1 MAAHVTEHVA
11 FQYRRE
17 IEKML
22 GVEMPNEDKPLPE
35 NVEVDISRLAKDAAE
50 KLLRKDQT
58 EAQQQQ
64 IANSSKILCADA
76 ATRTAAQS
84 TRIAA

>member
-17 IEKML
+17 IEKTL

-35 NVEVDISRLAKDAAE
+35 DVEAEVSRLAKEAAE
-50 KLLRKDQT
+50 KLHRKIK
-58 EAQQQQ
+58 EKLSK
-64 IANSSKILCADA
+64 SSS
-76 ATRTAAQS
+76 ATT
-84 TRIAA
+84 TRSCC